1 MYLIGH
7 YYFCI
12 KRIPHPSYKIVVPTA
27 PEEQKPTLSL
37 WIWRQK
43 ALLPEFSY
51 FFLCEQMVFLFISCQ
66 IFPITMTVVY
76 WETTMCWV
84 LHRALKPQTSPPP
97 FSFCLNLDRKM
108 RKNLDRK
115 MLWKSQTLNYA
126 YTLLFTVSTFETAV
140 DVQMKVA
147 MWSGKCRGI
156 HLWRLCISPALEPTE
171 KEIVVHSI
179 KYCQYD

>member
-1 MYLIGH
+1 MNRKTEGLT
-7 YYFCI
+7 
-12 KRIPHPSYKIVVPTA
+12 S
-27 PEEQKPTLSL
+27 
-37 WIWRQK
+37 WIFLFFPVW
-43 ALLPEFSY
+43 ADGFSFYTLPELSY
-51 FFLCEQMVFLFISCQ
+51 NNNCRLLRNYYVLGSVPGHSNLRLFFFFL
-66 IFPITMTVVY
+66 
-76 WETTMCWV
+76 
-84 LHRALKPQTSPPP
+84 

-115 MLWKSQTLNYA
+115 MLWKSQALNYA
-126 YTLLFTVSTFETAV
+126 STLLFTVSTFETAV

-147 MWSGKCRGI
+147 MWSGKCGGI